1 MTISGAPYF
10 AFSFPSQ
17 FIFLSFRV
25 FTATTR
31 TSCFSFS
38 TCKRNMQILLTAQC
52 LLQVSNFKTMLSL
65 KPSPFVREQPKLT
78 TLYSFQYFGKWRL
91 YDTTS
96 FLSSFC
102 RNSFVLNVVH
112 CFALVFFFFPT
123 PCSAP
128 AALIVSSAMVTTQE
142 KRVYA
147 SQLTLLQSRAQERN
161 GHMVCDDVQF
171 TIFSFLSKENELE
184 DILGHIK
191 MKDQLQSFTN
201 LASFNIHRCFT
212 CQVT

>member
-17 FIFLSFRV
+17 FSFLSFRV

-78 TLYSFQYFGKWRL
+78 TLYSFQYFGKCRL

-112 CFALVFFFFPT
+112 CFALWFFFFHSLF
-123 PCSAP
+123 CS
-128 AALIVSSAMVTTQE
+128 SSVDCFI
-142 KRVYA
+142 
-147 SQLTLLQSRAQERN
+147 SN
-161 GHMVCDDVQF
+161 GHNSGEEGLCKSINTAV
-171 TIFSFLSKENELE
+171 E
-184 DILGHIK
+184 
-191 MKDQLQSFTN
+191 QSPGEEWTYGM
-201 LASFNIHRCFT
+201 
-212 CQVT
+212 